1 MARPRKEQP
10 TETGDQ
16 PVEQPETARADRIK
30 IFERR
35 LQSPNGIS
43 TAPIDLKDSSLICRW
58 FNSAIGSDKIWRAK
72 QQGWVPVRPEEL
84 RDQDQVGGFTKSA
97 DGFVTRGDRGQ
108 EVLMSMPR
116 VWRDKIAIAKAK
128 ENMRNMGDPVATK
141 NDIVAAAGDK
151 LGDQAADY
159 LNRKMSIV
167 GGVRDQH
174 EIIQRDTDS
183 LE

>member
-1 MARPRKEQP
+1 
-10 TETGDQ
+10 
-16 PVEQPETARADRIK
+16 
-30 IFERR
+30 
-35 LQSPNGIS
+35 
-43 TAPIDLKDSSLICRW
+43 
-58 FNSAIGSDKIWRAK
+58 
-72 QQGWVPVRPEEL
+72 
-84 RDQDQVGGFTKSA
+84 
-97 DGFVTRGDRGQ
+97 
-108 EVLMSMPR
+108 MSMPR